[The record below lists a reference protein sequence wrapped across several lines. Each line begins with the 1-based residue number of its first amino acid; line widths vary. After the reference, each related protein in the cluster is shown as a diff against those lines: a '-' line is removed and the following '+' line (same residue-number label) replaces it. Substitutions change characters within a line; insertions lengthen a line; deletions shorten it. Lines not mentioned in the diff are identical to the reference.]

1 MLADELDAARI
12 VLGAVPAVHGG
23 KNAVG
28 PGLQRHVKM
37 LRNAV
42 CGSEQGDEIPRHI
55 ERLDRTDA
63 QALDPGFVQNA
74 AKQTNQLNARR
85 KIAAI
90 GAQIDATEHNF
101 AVARLAEPLNL
112 FEYLAGRK
120 AAALPSHERNHA
132 VRAAAGATVLDFQH
146 PPGVVSFSARDGSSQ
161 ERRPLEEVAQQNLCW
176 TRLQRQGPPKYV
188 ARACAVRGV

>member
-12 VLGAVPAVHGG
+12 VLGTVPAVHGG

-28 PGLQRHVKM
+28 PGLQRHMKM

-74 AKQTNQLNARR
+74 AMQTNQVNARG

-90 GAQIDATEHNF
+90 GAQIDAAEHNF
-101 AVARLAEPLNL
+101 AVARVTEPLNL
-112 FEYLAGRK
+112 FEDLARRQT
-120 AAALPSHERNHA
+120 AALPSHERDHA
-132 VRAAAGATVLDFQH
+132 IRAAAVAAILNLQH
-146 PPGVVSFSARDGSSQ
+146 WPRVVPFSAQDGSGQ
-161 ERRPLEEVAQQNLCW
+161 QRRLLEDVTGQNLCG
-176 TRLQRQGPPKYV
+176 TSLE
-188 ARACAVRGV
+188 

>member
-74 AKQTNQLNARR
+74 AKHTNQVNARR

-90 GAQIDATEHNF
+90 GAQIDATDHNF
-101 AVARLAEPLNL
+101 ALARLAEPLNL
-112 FEYLAGRK
+112 FEYLARRN
-120 AAALPSHERNHA
+120 AAALPAHKRDHA
-132 VRAAAGATVLDFQH
+132 IRAAAVAAVLYVQH
-146 PPGVVSFSARDGSSQ
+146 PTGVDSLSDPDR
-161 ERRPLEEVAQQNLCW
+161 
-176 TRLQRQGPPKYV
+176 
-188 ARACAVRGV
+188 